1 MIAKLLEKLAELFPG
16 QNYQTRLDN
25 YLQSK
30 QVQHCADI
38 EYWTREYER
47 NPQGNVL

>member
-1 MIAKLLEKLAELFPG
+1 MIAKLLERLAEMFPG
-16 QNYQTRLDN
+16 QNYQTRLDY

-30 QVQHCADI
+30 QVQTCADI

-47 NPQGNVL
+47 NSQGTVL

>member
-1 MIAKLLEKLAELFPG
+1 MIFKLLEKLFSTTSP
-16 QNYQTRLDN
+16 LDN

-30 QVQHCADI
+30 QVQTCADI

>member
-1 MIAKLLEKLAELFPG
+1 MIAKLLEKLTEIFPSPSS
-16 QNYQTRLDN
+16 LDN

-30 QVQHCADI
+30 QVQTCADV

>member
-1 MIAKLLEKLAELFPG
+1 MIAKLLEKLFS
-16 QNYQTRLDN
+16 TRSPLDN

-30 QVQHCADI
+30 QVQTCADI

-47 NPQGNVL
+47 NPQGNIL

>member
-1 MIAKLLEKLAELFPG
+1 MISKLLEKLTEIFP
-16 QNYQTRLDN
+16 NRPPLDH

-30 QVQHCADI
+30 QVQTCADI
-38 EYWTREYER
+38 EYWTREFER

>member
-1 MIAKLLEKLAELFPG
+1 MISKLLEKLVP
-16 QNYQTRLDN
+16 TTSPLDH

-30 QVQHCADI
+30 QVQTCADI
-38 EYWTREYER
+38 EYWTREFER

>member
-1 MIAKLLEKLAELFPG
+1 MIAKLLEQLTKMFPG
-16 QNYQTRLDN
+16 QNYQTRLDH

-38 EYWTREYER
+38 EYWTREYQR

>member
-1 MIAKLLEKLAELFPG
+1 MITKLLEKLTEIFP
-16 QNYQTRLDN
+16 TRSPLDH

-30 QVQHCADI
+30 QVQTCADI

>member
-1 MIAKLLEKLAELFPG
+1 MISKLLEKLTEIFP
-16 QNYQTRLDN
+16 NPSPLDH

-30 QVQHCADI
+30 QVQTCADI

-47 NPQGNVL
+47 NPQGKYYETN

>member
-1 MIAKLLEKLAELFPG
+1 MIAKLLEKLFASNSP
-16 QNYQTRLDN
+16 LDY

-30 QVQHCADI
+30 RVQTCADI